1 MMFLSLISCLLS
13 VSSQPAGVPLYN
25 QVSFM
30 NSLPLPAR
38 GNHSIGYLPSS
49 ISSLNSSFA
58 CRRLKMFK
66 FQAKATGLAT
76 TLTMNTLPVSTPEF
90 CSVSFNLYSFPDGAM
105 IGGNFMGVFNRG
117 SSSTGSTIGG
127 NPGFIMEYSTT
138 VNVSSAGWVMSN
150 GTFYYLVIQTFTYST
165 IGTSCIIVLPYGIDT
180 AKPPIY
186 ALLVEQGPSEMP
198 CGSSPWIPVAALDGG
213 YIHMSI
219 NGYGSTPSYSPYL
232 RASITSTP
240 TPGVLITSSSNTPT
254 SSSTPTITSS
264 STPTITSSSTPTI
277 TSSSTPTTTISSTGT
292 DTTTGSDTTSASA
305 SVSATGS
312 PTQIGTSSSSFF
324 IAFSSSNTPTPAA
337 SPVRVSITKNA
348 TAPIDTSLAAAAVSS
363 GSVSSEA
370 TGNIIGGV
378 IGAIVCTVLIS
389 GIIAFHMSRSV
400 RTQVGKYTGIKEA
413 RSPISSDRVIT
424 MNPVNNLGSFDTAY
438 HNNGF

>member
-1 MMFLSLISCLLS
+1 
-13 VSSQPAGVPLYN
+13 
-25 QVSFM
+25 M

-264 STPTITSSSTPTI
+264 STPTITSSSTPT
-277 TSSSTPTTTISSTGT
+277 TTISSTGT